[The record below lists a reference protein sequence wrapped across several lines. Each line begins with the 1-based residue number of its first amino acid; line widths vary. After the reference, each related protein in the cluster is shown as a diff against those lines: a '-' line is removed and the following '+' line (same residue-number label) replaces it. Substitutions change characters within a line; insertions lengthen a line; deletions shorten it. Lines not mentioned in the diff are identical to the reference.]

1 MDSWLYIW
9 WTRRAPDSPSIS
21 SPNDFCDRPPTE
33 LSRSNRR
40 SPLSIYDRRC
50 SLSPRPWIRGKLAW
64 MHKTVCNRCN
74 GARKTWSEWS
84 MKDTR
89 VVFGV
94 FIFGSFFFFFFLPFS
109 RDVLFRLTRVES
121 STMTRLKE
129 REGGEGE
136 QRVIINTWKIAVVI
150 LETGEMDYW
159 CDVLFRSTRDDV
171 FPDSIKGST
180 MYHHCWYNEKRT
192 VLMLLLFLQRSKKTV
207 GLFRPR

>member
-1 MDSWLYIW
+1 MVRMVDERYEGSFW
-9 WTRRAPDSPSIS
+9 
-21 SPNDFCDRPPTE
+21 C
-33 LSRSNRR
+33 
-40 SPLSIYDRRC
+40 IYFR
-50 SLSPRPWIRGKLAW
+50 
-64 MHKTVCNRCN
+64 
-74 GARKTWSEWS
+74 
-84 MKDTR
+84 
-89 VVFGV
+89 
-94 FIFGSFFFFFFLPFS
+94 FFFFFFFFT
-109 RDVLFRLTRVES
+109 VL
-121 STMTRLKE
+121 E
-129 REGGEGE
+129 RRFISINARREFDDDSIKRERGGGGEGE

>member
-1 MDSWLYIW
+1 MHPI
-9 WTRRAPDSPSIS
+9 RPRFP
-21 SPNDFCDRPPTE
+21 PPTIFATDHQQNYLALTAAL
-33 LSRSNRR
+33 LSRSMIEDVLFRLDPGSEGNWPGCIKPCVIVVTVLVKHSRMVDER
-40 SPLSIYDRRC
+40 YEGSFWCIYFR
-50 SLSPRPWIRGKLAW
+50 
-64 MHKTVCNRCN
+64 
-74 GARKTWSEWS
+74 
-84 MKDTR
+84 
-89 VVFGV
+89 F
-94 FIFGSFFFFFFLPFS
+94 FFFFFFLPFS

-129 REGGEGE
+129 RERGREGE

>member
-40 SPLSIYDRRC
+40 PPLSIYDRRC

-94 FIFGSFFFFFFLPFS
+94 FIFGSFFFFFFFT
-109 RDVLFRLTRVES
+109 VLERRFISINARREFDDDS
-121 STMTRLKE
+121 IKRE
-129 REGGEGE
+129 REGGRG
-136 QRVIINTWKIAVVI
+136 NS
-150 LETGEMDYW
+150 
-159 CDVLFRSTRDDV
+159 VLLLIRG
-171 FPDSIKGST
+171 K
-180 MYHHCWYNEKRT
+180 
-192 VLMLLLFLQRSKKTV
+192 LLLLFLKRGRWIIGVTFYFDQRAMMCSPTRLRGVQCIIIV
-207 GLFRPR
+207 GTMKRERC

>member
-1 MDSWLYIW
+1 MYLFSVL
-9 WTRRAPDSPSIS
+9 
-21 SPNDFCDRPPTE
+21 
-33 LSRSNRR
+33 
-40 SPLSIYDRRC
+40 
-50 SLSPRPWIRGKLAW
+50 
-64 MHKTVCNRCN
+64 
-74 GARKTWSEWS
+74 
-84 MKDTR
+84 
-89 VVFGV
+89 
-94 FIFGSFFFFFFLPFS
+94 FFFFLPFS

-121 STMTRLKE
+121 STMTRLKERE

-192 VLMLLLFLQRSKKTV
+192 VLMLLLFLQRSKKRWDYSARDETIYRCV
-207 GLFRPR
+207 DHRGRFDDF

>member
-40 SPLSIYDRRC
+40 PPLSIYDRRC

-94 FIFGSFFFFFFLPFS
+94 FIFGSSFFFFFLPFS

-129 REGGEGE
+129 RERGGRG
-136 QRVIINTWKIAVVI
+136 NS
-150 LETGEMDYW
+150 
-159 CDVLFRSTRDDV
+159 VLLLIRG
-171 FPDSIKGST
+171 K
-180 MYHHCWYNEKRT
+180 
-192 VLMLLLFLQRSKKTV
+192 LLLLFLKRGRWIIGVTFYFDQRAMMCSPTRLRGVQCIIIV
-207 GLFRPR
+207 GTMKRERC